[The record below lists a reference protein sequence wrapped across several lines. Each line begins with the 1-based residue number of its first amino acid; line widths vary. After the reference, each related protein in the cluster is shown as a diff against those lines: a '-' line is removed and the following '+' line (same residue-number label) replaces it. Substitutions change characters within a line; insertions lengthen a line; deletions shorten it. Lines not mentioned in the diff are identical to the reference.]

1 MIENPLSI
9 LVGKAIGVIEEA
21 IRSVIVKLVFWL
33 LFPLGAVDEM
43 DMIKLSH
50 DSVGIDSFSF
60 LGREHDKQSLL
71 TLNRLRCRLFIYEEV
86 HKLQKRAS
94 ELPEALLKFNLD

>member
-43 DMIKLSH
+43 DMIKLSQ
-50 DSVGIDSFSF
+50 DTVGIDSFSF

-71 TLNRLRCRLFIYEEV
+71 TLNRLRCRFFIYEEV
-86 HKLQKRAS
+86 AR
-94 ELPEALLKFNLD
+94 